1 MKIKQLI
8 DELKKYSSDVDV
20 KIISRNNH
28 YADVAKISVEA
39 DLSTKKV
46 NLKTGMVE
54 CKYKVVI
61 EPTPYGQ

>member
-1 MKIKQLI
+1 MKGKQLI
-8 DELKKYSSDVDV
+8 DELKTFSPDVEV

-28 YADVAKISVEA
+28 YANVEKISVEA

>member
-1 MKIKQLI
+1 MKVKQLI
-8 DELKKYSSDVDV
+8 DELKTFSPDVEV

-28 YADVAKISVEA
+28 YANVEKISVEA

>member
-1 MKIKQLI
+1 MKVKQLI

-39 DLSTKKV
+39 DLSTKKSEFK
-46 NLKTGMVE
+46 NWNG
-54 CKYKVVI
+54 
-61 EPTPYGQ
+61 